1 MSEDPP
7 SPSSSTGSRSDEIG
21 SDSRTQDPTDSSL
34 LARELDLLS
43 RIIDGLPGTFYL
55 CNKDGR
61 FLKWNRRFEEVSGFS
76 AEDMRTAR
84 PMDFFD
90 EQDRPAVESRVRKV
104 FETGYAEIEARL
116 RTKSGELIP
125 YHFNGTLIEIDGEPY
140 LMGLGLD
147 ISARVRAEA
156 ERDAS
161 ASRARLAMA
170 AARMGVWET
179 DIEKG
184 TQEWDDEYWRLFGCP
199 ESRPRTNDEFFRLV
213 HPDDHERLYSAFE
226 RSLAGNVDYEAEY
239 RILWPDGQVRWHSVL
254 GHPIFDNDGK
264 PLRVLGV
271 GWDIT
276 ERKRYEDALRSSEAR
291 LAAALA
297 AVRMGTWVWDQSTDT
312 ADINQQEIEL
322 FGLEPNESFVST
334 QRLLERVH
342 PDDREFL
349 LSSARRAIA
358 GGSPF
363 EHEFRVV
370 LQGGDVRWLAGRGK
384 PVVNGEGH
392 VRIYGVNYD
401 ITDKRRLEEQLRQS
415 QKMEAFGQLAAGVAH
430 DFNNL
435 LTVISGYSD
444 ILLMRLATDDP
455 NRKSVESII
464 DAARRAAALTRQ
476 LLTFTRLAVPDP
488 HIIDLNAVVADLENM
503 LRGLVGENIVLTTDL
518 AEDLD
523 PVRVDSSQIGQV
535 LLNLVINA
543 RDAMPDGGRLTIT
556 TRNSDLKSDNGD
568 LSTGTQPGKYV
579 QLVVSDTGVGVEPD
593 ITGRIFE
600 PFFTTKHGHEGTGLG
615 LAVVHG
621 IVKQSG
627 GTIEVRSEP
636 GATSFNVYLPAF
648 GEHRSSREERADSA
662 SLYGNETILVLKEDE
677 SAREFTTAALAGFG
691 YSVVEAADA
700 ASAVR
705 IAQDRS
711 EPIDLLVTHV
721 GMPSLAGVHLAERL
735 KEFFPQLKVLFIS
748 GYTNDDVVGHCATHE
763 HFALLQ
769 KPFSP
774 TTLAE
779 KVRELLE
786 HTSGQAF

>member
-55 CNKDGR
+55 CHKEGR

-84 PMDFFD
+84 PKDFFD

-125 YHFNGTLIEIDGEPY
+125 YHFNGTLIELDGEPY
-140 LMGLGLD
+140 LLGLGLD

-199 ESRPRTNDEFFRLV
+199 EPRPRTTDEFFRLV
-213 HPDDHERLYSAFE
+213 HPDDHERIYSAFE

-264 PLRVLGV
+264 PLRMLGV

-370 LQGGDVRWLAGRGK
+370 LPAGDVRWLAGRGK
-384 PVVNGEGH
+384 PVVNGEGQ

-401 ITDKRRLEEQLRQS
+401 ITEKRRLEEQLRQS

-444 ILLMRLATDDP
+444 ILMMRLPEDDP
-455 NRKSVESII
+455 NRHSVESIV
-464 DAARRAAALTRQ
+464 DAGRRAAALTRQ
-476 LLTFTRLAVPDP
+476 LLTFTRLAVLDP
-488 HIIDLNAVVADLENM
+488 RVIDLNAVVADMEKM
-503 LRGLVGENIVLTTDL
+503 LRGLVGENIVLMTDL
-518 AEDLD
+518 AEDLRL
-523 PVRVDSSQIGQV
+523 VRVDSSQIGQV

-543 RDAMPDGGRLTIT
+543 RDAMANGGTLTIKT
-556 TRNSDLKSDNGD
+556 QNTNLGSQNGAAPPEA
-568 LSTGTQPGKYV
+568 QPGPYV
-579 QLVVSDTGVGVEPD
+579 QLEISDTGTGIDPG

-600 PFFTTKHGHEGTGLG
+600 PFFTTKHAEEGTGLG

-627 GTIEVRSEP
+627 GTLEVRSEP
-636 GATSFNVYLPAF
+636 GATSFNVYLPAA
-648 GEHRSSREERADSA
+648 GDRQSSVGDIAVSA
-662 SLYGNETILVLKEDE
+662 SLYGTETILIMKEDDT
-677 SAREFTTAALAGFG
+677 ARKFTAAALAKFG
-691 YSVVEAADA
+691 YSVVEAGDA
-700 ASAVR
+700 ASAIQ
-705 IAQDRS
+705 IAQNRS
-711 EPIDLLVTHV
+711 ERIDLLLTHL
-721 GMPSLAGVHLAERL
+721 GMPGLAGAHLAERL
-735 KEFFPQLKVLFIS
+735 KSVFPQLKVLFVS
-748 GYTNDDVVGHCATHE
+748 GYTGEDVVGHSAHHE
-763 HFALLQ
+763 HIAFLQ
-769 KPFSP
+769 KPFTP
-774 TTLAE
+774 IELAQR
-779 KVRELLE
+779 VREVLDAPIE
-786 HTSGQAF
+786 C

>member
-1 MSEDPP
+1 MSEDRP
-7 SPSSSTGSRSDEIG
+7 SPSCSTDSPSDERGAG
-21 SDSRTQDPTDSSL
+21 SHAQDHQDDSP
-34 LARELDLLS
+34 LAQERDLLS
-43 RIIDGLPGTFYL
+43 RIIDCLPGIFYL
-55 CNKDGR
+55 CTRDGR
-61 FLKWNRRFEEVSGFS
+61 FLKWNKRFEEVTEFS
-76 AEDMRTAR
+76 TEDMFSAR

-90 EQDRPAVESRVRKV
+90 EQERSIVESRTREV
-104 FETGYAEIEARL
+104 FESGSSEVEANL
-116 RTKSGELIP
+116 RTKSGKLIP
-125 YHFNGTLIEIDGEPY
+125 YHFNGVLIAIDGEPC

-147 ISARVRAEA
+147 NSARVRAEA
-156 ERDAS
+156 DRDAS
-161 ASRARLAMA
+161 ERRTRLAMA
-170 AARMGVWET
+170 AARMGIWET
-179 DIEKG
+179 DIVKG
-184 TQEWDDEYWRLFGCP
+184 TQEWDDEYWRLLGCP
-199 ESRPRTNDEFFRLV
+199 EPRPKTTDEFFRLV
-213 HPDDHERLYSAFE
+213 HPDDHERLHSAFE

-264 PLRVLGV
+264 PLRMLGV

-334 QRLLERVH
+334 ERLLERVH

-349 LSSARRAIA
+349 LSSARQAIA

-370 LQGGDVRWLAGRGK
+370 LPGGDVRWLAGRVK
-384 PVVNGEGH
+384 PVVDAEGH

-444 ILLMRLATDDP
+444 ILSMRLFEDDP
-455 NRKSVESII
+455 NRQLVESIS
-464 DAARRAAALTRQ
+464 DAGRRAAALTRQ
-476 LLTFTRLAVPDP
+476 LLTFTRLAVLDP
-488 HIIDLNAVVADLENM
+488 RIIDLNAVVADMEKM

-518 AEDLD
+518 EKELS

-543 RDAMPDGGRLTIT
+543 RDAMPHGGRLTIK
-556 TRNSDLKSDNGD
+556 TRNANLGFEKGAAPHEN
-568 LSTGTQPGKYV
+568 QPGKYA
-579 QLVVSDTGVGVEPD
+579 QLVVSDTGVGVD
-593 ITGRIFE
+593 AGVTGRIFE
-600 PFFTTKHGHEGTGLG
+600 PFFTTKRAGEGTGLG

-636 GATSFNVYLPAF
+636 GSTSFNVYLPAAA
-648 GEHRSSREERADSA
+648 EHRPPQHDSADSA
-662 SLYGNETILVLKEDE
+662 WLHGTETILLVEDE
-677 SAREFTTAALAGFG
+677 DFSYRFAAAALAEHG
-691 YSVVEAADA
+691 YSVIEAVNAADA
-700 ASAVR
+700 VQL
-705 IAQDRS
+705 AQNRR
-711 EPIDLLVTHV
+711 EPIHLLLTEVV
-721 GMPSLAGVHLAERL
+721 MPGLAGPRLAEQMKGL
-735 KEFFPQLKVLFIS
+735 FPRLKVLFVS
-748 GYTNDDVVGHCATHE
+748 GYTDAVRHCEQHE
-763 HFALLQ
+763 HLAFLQ
-769 KPFSP
+769 KPFTP
-774 TTLAE
+774 RELLQ
-779 KVRELLE
+779 KVREVLDE
-786 HTSGQAF
+786 SINK